1 MSYCE
6 YRPESFANCP
16 ELNVLICDN
25 TSWSS
30 FPSIAG
36 CPKLYTVSFKDS
48 TVPTYVDDLLIELE
62 ANPDKASPTLP
73 TYIKLIWGPFLQR
86 YTEFLLRA
94 EGLEAQKWQPAI
106 PGTGHSSRLRFN
118 DFLNSYGWTIA
129 GGSNEIM
136 RNIIAERILGMPK
149 G

>member
-1 MSYCE
+1 MVRTSTTRSRAGRCTPASSSC
-6 YRPESFANCP
+6 RPC
-16 ELNVLICDN
+16 LR
-25 TSWSS
+25 
-30 FPSIAG
+30 
-36 CPKLYTVSFKDS
+36 
-48 TVPTYVDDLLIELE
+48 
-62 ANPDKASPTLP
+62 P
-73 TYIKLIWGPFLQR
+73 TYIKLTWGPFLQR

-94 EGLEAQKWQPAI
+94 EGLETQKWQPAI